1 MKTFSVKPSQIT
13 RNWYIVDASV
23 LPLGRLSTHISTIL
37 MGKNKP
43 LFTKHIDCGDYVVVI
58 NSDKLVVTGNK
69 LTQKKYYHHSMHPG
83 GLKEIDLQTQ
93 LQKDSRKVI
102 YNAVR
107 GMLPVNKLR
116 DQRLTRL
123 KIYKDKNHNHDP
135 QKPTQLNLEAK

>member
-123 KIYKDKNHNHDP
+123 KIYKDENHNHDP